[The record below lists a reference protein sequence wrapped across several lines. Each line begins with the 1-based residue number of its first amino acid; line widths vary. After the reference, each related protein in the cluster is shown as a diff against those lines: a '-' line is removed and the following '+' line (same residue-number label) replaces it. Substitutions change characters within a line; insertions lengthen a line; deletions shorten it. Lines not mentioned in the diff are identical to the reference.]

1 MNVWMVRY
9 EFAPATIAMMANSMT
24 CDRRYSLPSARR
36 GSSISASKVRNGVNG
51 SMAISSPWNSVSV
64 RKPDLE
70 IIGFLSRRR
79 RHLERSPSGT
89 RLCSQPENANFLS
102 EMFPDRHSGCPE
114 QSQRLRSV
122 ETPYRARPHRIAAI
136 WGIFDSL

>member
-9 EFAPATIAMMANSMT
+9 EFAPATIAIMANSMT
-24 CDRRYSLPSARR
+24 CGRRYSLPSARR

-51 SMAISSPWNSVSV
+51 SMAISSPWNS
-64 RKPDLE
+64 
-70 IIGFLSRRR
+70 
-79 RHLERSPSGT
+79 
-89 RLCSQPENANFLS
+89 
-102 EMFPDRHSGCPE
+102 GCPE

-136 WGIFDSL
+136 CGIFDSLRLSRRERRTAVGKGEPKRVTEPAAQPKPADEEAFNPRILLPDGVHYLKR